1 MKKEYIEPQ
10 TVAMSISGQQLMTGS
25 IVSTINSGDTDI
37 ILSGGGSEPGR
48 SRDLF
53 FDDEDE

>member
-25 IVSTINSGDTDI
+25 IVSTLDSGDTDI

-48 SRDLF
+48 SRELF

>member
-25 IVSTINSGDTDI
+25 IVSTLDSGDTDI

-48 SRDLF
+48 SRELLF
-53 FDDEDE
+53 DEEE